1 MDGRL
6 GVALSASYNANYVQ
20 QDRVQTDWS
29 YLADGRVIPYQVM
42 WRPGPKKTSRTAAN
56 LSVDYK
62 FSDELAL
69 SLRGSYSLY
78 EVEYFNQYTY
88 LIFGTSTKSYATPDS
103 TV

>member
-42 WRPGPKKTSRTAAN
+42 WRPGPKKTGQLHTKPRMFRTQGGAV
-56 LSVDYK
+56 SV
-62 FSDELAL
+62 
-69 SLRGSYSLY
+69 
-78 EVEYFNQYTY
+78 
-88 LIFGTSTKSYATPDS
+88 TKL
-103 TV
+103 